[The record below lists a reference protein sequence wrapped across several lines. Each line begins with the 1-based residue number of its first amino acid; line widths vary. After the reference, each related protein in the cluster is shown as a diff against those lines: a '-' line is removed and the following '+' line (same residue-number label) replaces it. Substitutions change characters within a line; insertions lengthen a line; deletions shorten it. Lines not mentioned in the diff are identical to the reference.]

1 MSNYYETKRMLA
13 NTIAKE
19 LQTLVY
25 GQVKMEENYIVDS
38 YRLGIFQGDFH
49 YVVDLSERLDRAVAE
64 QYSNVYIEPALIVK
78 DILEDYKCMILGKY
92 IV

>member
-1 MSNYYETKRMLA
+1 MSSYYETKRMLA

-25 GQVKMEENYIVDS
+25 GQVKIEENYIVDS

-49 YVVDLSERLDRAVAE
+49 YVVDLSERLDKLINE
-64 QYSNVYIEPALIVK
+64 QYGNVYFDPALIVRE
-78 DILEDYKCMILGKY
+78 ILDDYKCMILGKY

>member
-1 MSNYYETKRMLA
+1 MSSYYETKRMLA

-25 GQVKMEENYIVDS
+25 GQVKIEENYIVDS

-49 YVVDLSERLDRAVAE
+49 YVVDLSERLDKLINE
-64 QYSNVYIEPALIVK
+64 QYGNVYFDPALIVRE
-78 DILEDYKCMILGKY
+78 ILDDYKSMILGKY

>member
-1 MSNYYETKRMLA
+1 MSNYYETKKMLA
-13 NTIAKE
+13 DAIAKQ

-25 GQVKMEENYIVDS
+25 GQVKIEESYIVDS
-38 YRLGIFQGDFH
+38 YRLGIFQGDFK
-49 YVVDLSERLDRAVAE
+49 YVVDISERLDRAVTE
-64 QYSNVYIEPALIVK
+64 QYGNVYIEPALIVK